1 MPDSKWLA
9 MGANKLGN
17 WNKWM
22 RSCLFNTV
30 MESSINND
38 HIFQTVLKPFAES
51 MFQLSQKTTE
61 SNKKQGHIQ

>member
-1 MPDSKWLA
+1 
-9 MGANKLGN
+9 
-17 WNKWM
+17 
-22 RSCLFNTV
+22 

-38 HIFQTVLKPFAES
+38 HMFQTVLKPFTES